1 VKDPPRAKRG
11 DRVKD
16 AAPIRGSTAY
26 VSKAFLA
33 AIVCLIVWQILSR
46 IFTCQSSIGR
56 KLALPSMA
64 VGCRK
69 LDDGGIW
76 YCDVCSLY
84 GGTATVL
91 FGGAALVFAA
101 VGIWQWL
108 KS

>member
-1 VKDPPRAKRG
+1 MYVPKMFLVAIACFIIWRILF
-11 DRVKD
+11 RVLTC
-16 AAPIRGSTAY
+16 R
-26 VSKAFLA
+26 SK
-33 AIVCLIVWQILSR
+33 
-46 IFTCQSSIGR
+46 IGQ

-76 YCDVCSLY
+76 CCDVCSLY

-91 FGGAALVFAA
+91 FGGTALVFAA
-101 VGIWQWL
+101 VGIWQWF